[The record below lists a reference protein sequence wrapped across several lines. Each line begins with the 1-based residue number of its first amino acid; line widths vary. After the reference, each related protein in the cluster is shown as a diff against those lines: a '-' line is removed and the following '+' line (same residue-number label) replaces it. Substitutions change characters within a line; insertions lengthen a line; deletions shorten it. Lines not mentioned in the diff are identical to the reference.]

1 MPKHLPLQNIP
12 KSLIQNNI
20 QVPSDQPEYS
30 STTNVEIQVDTMSL
44 EDVVKLKRKI
54 KMLKLK
60 VKRLNERGEIKNQN
74 LQALQK
80 KS

>member
-1 MPKHLPLQNIP
+1 LIP
-12 KSLIQNNI
+12 NNI

-30 STTNVEIQVDTMSL
+30 STTNVESQVDTMSL

-60 VKRLNERGEIKNQN
+60 VKLLNERGEIKNQN

>member
-12 KSLIQNNI
+12 KSLIPNNI

-60 VKRLNERGEIKNQN
+60 VKRLNQRGEIKNQN

>member
-12 KSLIQNNI
+12 KSLIPNNI